1 MEFQTNKGTLMP
13 SSVSE
18 NLIMQLGYLQNY
30 AMKGHFLTSEIVLD
44 IRCCLFPDTA
54 NLKSLHFT
62 PLCLQ
67 GMPLRGSVEYPEFSF
82 SNLEN
87 LGGVQVFLLFS
98 ANLNEKTA
106 CVPKLKANSNFIG
119 MARGV
124 GAEGRWRY
132 LMPNSPPSPSLKIQS
147 ALNNSLVLQLV

>member
-1 MEFQTNKGTLMP
+1 MP

-30 AMKGHFLTSEIVLD
+30 AVKGHFLTSEIVLD

-67 GMPLRGSVEYPEFSF
+67 GMPLRGAVEYPEFSF

-98 ANLNEKTA
+98 ANLNEK
-106 CVPKLKANSNFIG
+106 
-119 MARGV
+119 
-124 GAEGRWRY
+124 
-132 LMPNSPPSPSLKIQS
+132 
-147 ALNNSLVLQLV
+147 NSLCSQAESKFKLDRDGAGRGAGRGEVAILNAKQPSISLSENPKRTK